1 MELPPPFLSS
11 LRGKAVIV
19 TGAASGIGLGS
30 ATVLAANGALVLL
43 ADINVDGA
51 ETAAAAL
58 RAEGLHAEAI
68 GVDMASEDMIAAM
81 VDGAIAKFGKLDAL
95 HNNVALLAREVVGRD
110 VRLTELDAD
119 IYRQCLDVNMVGAAL
134 AAKHAIPHIIAA
146 GGGAIINTA
155 SIAGVRGEIVR
166 AVYGSS
172 KAGLIGLSRSIAAQ
186 YGKEGVRAVSISPG
200 LIMTPSIAK
209 AITQGQVDRLMRHAL
224 VNRAGKPEDVGN
236 LAAFLIADEGS
247 YLTGID
253 IVLDGGFLAH
263 WPTFAEELESFAD
276 VSQPVPVK

>member
-30 ATVLAANGALVLL
+30 ATVLATNGASVLL
-43 ADINVDGA
+43 ADLNADGA
-51 ETAAAAL
+51 EAAAAGL
-58 RAEGLHAEAI
+58 RAHGLKAEAV
-68 GVDMASEDMIAAM
+68 GVDMGREEQIVAM
-81 VDGAIAKFGKLDAL
+81 VEAAIARFGRLDAL

-110 VRLTELDAD
+110 LGITELDAG
-119 IYRQCLDVNMVGAAL
+119 IFRQCLDVNLVGAAL
-134 AAKHAIPHIIAA
+134 AAKHAIPHIVAQ

-172 KAGLIGLSRSIAAQ
+172 KAGLIGLSRNIAAQ
-186 YGKEGVRAVSISPG
+186 YGKKGVRAVTISPG

-209 AITQGQVDRLMRHAL
+209 AISPAQVDRLTRHAL
-224 VNRAGKPEDVGN
+224 VNRAGKPEDIGN

-247 YLTGID
+247 YITGID
-253 IVLDGGFLAH
+253 IVVDGGFLAH
-263 WPTFAEELESFAD
+263 WPTFAEELEAIGD
-276 VSQPVPVK
+276 VSQPVPE